1 MIDGLFNLMAFL
13 FKMVYERLVEVV
25 ELKEAH
31 EAMDLADFR
40 QLVAVYE
47 AEEDFIDKYLRP
59 CLAPKCS

>member
-1 MIDGLFNLMAFL
+1 M
-13 FKMVYERLVEVV
+13 

-47 AEEDFIDKYLRP
+47 AEEDFVDKYLRP
-59 CLAPKCS
+59 CLTPKCS